1 MRLVKGPASSRQRT
15 WRQLHAN
22 RKKSLSPYPTPSQKI
37 QKEKSCA
44 ATFLK
49 NGGSRWQSC
58 EAPGAPQHIRQLMS
72 LLISL
77 MLLVR
82 EQATP
87 SSFMTPSDEITCTQ
101 HSITGHHMPT
111 HAGRREAES
120 PAALA
125 MYKPRDPRAHEP
137 IWFVTFLGD
146 GTVKCEYGSGIYS
159 NFETRRG

>member
-1 MRLVKGPASSRQRT
+1 
-15 WRQLHAN
+15 
-22 RKKSLSPYPTPSQKI
+22 
-37 QKEKSCA
+37 
-44 ATFLK
+44 
-49 NGGSRWQSC
+49 
-58 EAPGAPQHIRQLMS
+58 MS